1 MVASPGN
8 LIDVDALRAH
18 CEKNLGTFKTPSAF
32 HLMEILPKG
41 PSGKIQRLKLV
52 DEIQKSNTRD
62 A

>member
-1 MVASPGN
+1 
-8 LIDVDALRAH
+8 
-18 CEKNLGTFKTPSAF
+18 
-32 HLMEILPKG
+32 MEILPKG